1 MAPDDRRASII
12 AATIPL
18 LHDKGRGI
26 STREIAKA
34 AGIAEGTIFRVFE
47 SKDEIVLACVHE
59 AFDTTTLRAELAAI
73 DAGLPLQERLA
84 AAVTVMQTHL
94 KGIFALMSVLQSSG
108 QPLHRPTGTDAV
120 RRRHEQT
127 AELDDAFTALIGD
140 DVALL
145 RIPVKNFIGYLRM
158 LTLSSVHPM
167 LDGQDSTAAELVDV
181 VLEGALARPAASPR
195 RRATTTGRPATT
207 TSRRGSTATTSRTP
221 RGQK

>member
-1 MAPDDRRASII
+1 MTPRAPAMAPDDRRASII

-18 LHDKGRGI
+18 LRDKGRGI

-47 SKDEIVLACVHE
+47 SKDEIILACVHE

-73 DAGLPLQERLA
+73 DAGLSLRERLA

-94 KGIFALMSVLQSSG
+94 QGIFALMSVLQSSG
-108 QPLHRPTGTDAV
+108 QPLHRPTGADAV
-120 RRRHEQT
+120 RRRHEGT
-127 AELDDAFTALIGD
+127 AELDDAFIALIGD

-181 VLEGALARPAASPR
+181 VLEGALARPTSP
-195 RRATTTGRPATT
+195 PVP
-207 TSRRGSTATTSRTP
+207 TATTSRTSGSRTS
-221 RGQK
+221 RGKK